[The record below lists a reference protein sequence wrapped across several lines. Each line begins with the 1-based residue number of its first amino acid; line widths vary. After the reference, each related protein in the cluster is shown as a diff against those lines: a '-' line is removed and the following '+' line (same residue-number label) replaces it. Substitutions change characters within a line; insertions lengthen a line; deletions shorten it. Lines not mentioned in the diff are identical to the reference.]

1 MPSST
6 TVSVADLV
14 GRPGASRPVS
24 ADLDLPADL
33 ELPLAVVDGP
43 VALDGVLESVVDG
56 ILVRGRLRMDLRLS
70 CARCLQ
76 PVDDSVGVD
85 VAELYSD
92 PESADDREDVEAGYE
107 IRDDAI
113 DLDALLRDALAPA
126 VPVAPRCR
134 EDCAGLCADCGADLN
149 EGPHAHHEDAADPRW
164 SALVGLRLDADRD
177 A

>member
-14 GRPGASRPVS
+14 GRPGASRPIR
-24 ADLDLPADL
+24 AELDVPADL

-43 VALDGVLESVVDG
+43 VELDGVLESVVDG

-70 CARCLQ
+70 CARCLR
-76 PVDDSVGVD
+76 PVADTVRVQ

-92 PESADDREDVEAGYE
+92 PERADDPDDVEAGYE
-107 IRDDAI
+107 LRDDAL

-126 VPVAPRCR
+126 VPVAPHCR
-134 EDCAGLCADCGADLN
+134 TDCAGLCAQCGADLN
-149 EGPHAHHEDAADPRW
+149 EGPHAPHEEAADSRW
-164 SALVGLRLDADRD
+164 SALAGLRLDADRH